1 MQNINLDK
9 KKSSLVTRIIRKSSE
24 ISYLMNSY
32 QNEATVKEKLA
43 QFSDTYKLIVEINDG
58 MTDID
63 VNCSEDV
70 WFSEIFKKVFP
81 FKHKL
86 HNW

>member
-9 KKSSLVTRIIRKSSE
+9 KKSSLVSRIIRKSSE
-24 ISYLMNSY
+24 ISYLMYSY
-32 QNEATVKEKLA
+32 QNETTVKEELA
-43 QFSDTYKLIVEINDG
+43 QFSDTYKLIVKINDE

-63 VNCSEDV
+63 VNCSEDL
-70 WFSEIFKKVFP
+70 WFSEISKKVFP

-86 HNW
+86 HN

>member
-1 MQNINLDK
+1 M
-9 KKSSLVTRIIRKSSE
+9 
-24 ISYLMNSY
+24 YSY
-32 QNEATVKEKLA
+32 QNEATVKEELA

-63 VNCSEDV
+63 VNCSEDL
-70 WFSEIFKKVFP
+70 WFSEICKKVFP